1 MKTDGSERQNVSGR
15 TLRGDERV
23 LYEDCGS
30 SVVAMH
36 VFQSSLKYIPKWNFT
51 VLNYIPIK

>member
-1 MKTDGSERQNVSGR
+1 MKIDGSERQEVSGR

-36 VFQSSLKYIPKWNFT
+36 VFQSS
-51 VLNYIPIK
+51 

>member
-1 MKTDGSERQNVSGR
+1 MKIDGSERQNVSGR
-15 TLRGDERV
+15 TLQGDERV

-36 VFQSSLKYIPKWNFT
+36 VFQSS
-51 VLNYIPIK
+51 